1 MPRRTTP
8 GRTTPGRTTPGRT
21 TLGRTTLGRTT
32 LAAASLLAAGLL
44 VLTACTGGGGDPV
57 PTATGE
63 PDPDASVA
71 IRLVLEPGNLDIR
84 ETAGAALDQI
94 LVDNIYQGL
103 VARTPEQDI
112 VPALASDWTV
122 SPDGLTYTFTL
133 REGVTFHD
141 GQELTP
147 QDVVWSLTAHKS
159 TPTWVDADVVDP
171 ETGETVG
178 GALANVD
185 SITAD
190 GQDITLTLA
199 QPDSSLLWNLSGR
212 AGIVLKEDDSV
223 DYLTGANGTGP
234 FVLQDWLEGDS
245 ITFVRNEAYWGEPA
259 AAAEVVFDYIPDTQA
274 ALNAALAGEVDVLTG
289 FDANLQEQV
298 EANGDFALVLGQ
310 STDKGTL
317 AFNQAPGSPLADK
330 RVRQAIRQA
339 IDHDAIVEAL
349 AAGQTQYGP
358 IPELDP
364 GYEDLSDVAPY
375 DPEAAR
381 ALLADADAEDLEL
394 TLTIPSFYPTT
405 IPQILVSNLD
415 EVGIT
420 LEVESVDFST
430 WLTDVLTN
438 HDYEL
443 SFVLHTEARDFENWA
458 NPDYYF
464 TYDNAEVQDL
474 FAQSLAATDESEA
487 ADLLQQ
493 AARIVA
499 EDHAADWLYNGASV
513 IAVGTNIT
521 GMPSINVNE
530 RLNITEIAK
539 SNG

>member
-1 MPRRTTP
+1 MLRRTT
-8 GRTTPGRTTPGRT
+8 
-21 TLGRTTLGRTT
+21 LS
-32 LAAASLLAAGLL
+32 AAALLTAGLL
-44 VLTACTGGGGDPV
+44 VLTACSGGGGGTG

-84 ETAGAALDQI
+84 QTAGSALDQI

-141 GQELTP
+141 GQALTP
-147 QDVVWSLTAHKS
+147 QDVVWSLTTRRD
-159 TPTWVDADVVDP
+159 TPEWRDSAR
-171 ETGETVG
+171 
-178 GALANVD
+178 LANVS
-185 SITAD
+185 SITAE
-190 GQDITLTLA
+190 GQEITLTLSA
-199 QPDSSLLWNLSGR
+199 TDSTLLWNLTGR
-212 AGIVLKEDDSV
+212 AGIVLKEGDTV
-223 DYLTGANGTGP
+223 DYKTKTNGTGP
-234 FVLQDWLEGDS
+234 FVLANWRQGDS
-245 ITFVRNEAYWGEPA
+245 ITFTRNDSYWGDKA
-259 AAAEVVFDYIPDTQA
+259 GAAEVVFDYIPDNQA

-289 FDANLQEQV
+289 FDANLKDQV
-298 EANGDFALVLGQ
+298 EAGGDFSLVLGA

-317 AFNQAPGSPLADK
+317 AFNQTSGPLADK

-339 IDHDAIVEAL
+339 IDHDAIIEAL
-349 AAGQTQYGP
+349 GSGQTQYGP

-375 DPEAAR
+375 DPEAAK
-381 ALLADADAEDLEL
+381 ALLKEADAEDLEL
-394 TLTIPSFYPTT
+394 TLTIPSFYSTT
-405 IPQILVSNLD
+405 IPQILVSDLD

-420 LEVESVDFST
+420 LDVDSVDFTT
-430 WLTDVLTN
+430 WLTDVYTN
-438 HDYEL
+438 KDYEL

-458 NPDYYF
+458 DPDYYF
-464 TYDNAEVQDL
+464 TYDNPEVQDL
-474 FAQSLAATDESEA
+474 YAQSVAATDEAEA
-487 ADLLQQ
+487 ADLLEQ
-493 AARIVA
+493 AARIVS

-513 IAVGTNIT
+513 VAVGTNIA

-530 RLNITEIAK
+530 RLNVAEIAK

>member
-1 MPRRTTP
+1 MLRRTA
-8 GRTTPGRTTPGRT
+8 
-21 TLGRTTLGRTT
+21 
-32 LAAASLLAAGLL
+32 LAATSLLAAGLL
-44 VLTACTGGGGDPV
+44 ALTACSGSGAEPTPTVIGD
-57 PTATGE
+57 

-84 ETAGAALDQI
+84 QTAGSALDQI

-112 VPALASDWTV
+112 VPALAGDWTV

-141 GQELTP
+141 GQPLTP
-147 QDVVWSLTAHKS
+147 QDVVWSLTTRRDTAE
-159 TPTWVDADVVDP
+159 WR
-171 ETGETVG
+171 
-178 GALANVD
+178 D
-185 SITAD
+185 SGRLSGVTAIEAE
-190 GQDITLTLA
+190 GQEVTLTLDA
-199 QPDSSLLWNLSGR
+199 PDSSLLWNLTGR
-212 AGIVLKEDDSV
+212 AGIILKEGDTV
-223 DYLTGANGTGP
+223 DYQTEANGTGP
-234 FVLQDWLEGDS
+234 FVLGDWRQGDS
-245 ITFVRNEAYWGEPA
+245 ITFVRNEAYWDEPSG
-259 AAAEVVFDYIPDTQA
+259 AAEVVFDYIPDNQA

-289 FDANLQEQV
+289 FDANLREQI
-298 EANGDFALVLGQ
+298 EANGDFALVLGR

-317 AFNQAPGSPLADK
+317 AFNQAPGSPLEDE

-339 IDHDAIVEAL
+339 IDHDAIIEAL
-349 AAGQTQYGP
+349 ASGQAQYGP

-364 GYEDLSDVAPY
+364 GYEDLSDVAPF

-381 ALLADADAEDLEL
+381 ALLEEAGAEDLEL
-394 TLTIPSFYPTT
+394 TLTIPNFYSTT
-405 IPQILVSNLD
+405 IPQILVSDLD

-420 LEVESVDFST
+420 LEVESVDFTT
-430 WLTDVLTN
+430 WLTDVYTN
-438 HDYEL
+438 QDYDL

-464 TYDNAEVQDL
+464 TYDNPEVQEL
-474 FAQSLAATDESEA
+474 YARSLAATDETEA
-487 ADLLQQ
+487 ADLLQE

-530 RLNITEIAK
+530 RLNVAEIGK

>member
-1 MPRRTTP
+1 MLRRSA
-8 GRTTPGRTTPGRT
+8 
-21 TLGRTTLGRTT
+21 
-32 LAAASLLAAGLL
+32 LAAALVAGLL
-44 VLTACTGGGGDPV
+44 TLTACGGGGGDAA
-57 PTATGE
+57 PTPTGE

-84 ETAGAALDQI
+84 ETAGSALDQI

-133 REGVTFHD
+133 REDVTFHD
-141 GQELTP
+141 GQPLTP
-147 QDVVWSLTAHKS
+147 QDVVWSLTTRRDS
-159 TPTWVDADVVDP
+159 P
-171 ETGETVG
+171 EWRDS
-178 GALANVD
+178 ARLANVT

-190 GQDITLTLA
+190 GQDVVLA
-199 QPDSSLLWNLSGR
+199 LSEPDSSLLWNLTGR
-212 AGIVLKEDDSV
+212 AGIVLKEGDTV
-223 DYLTGANGTGP
+223 DYQTAANGTGP
-234 FVLQDWLEGDS
+234 FVLDDWRQGDS
-245 ITFVRNEAYWGEPA
+245 ITFLRNDAYWGDPA
-259 AAAEVVFDYIPDTQA
+259 GVAEVVFDYIPDNQA
-274 ALNAALAGEVDVLTG
+274 AMNAALAGEIDVLTG
-289 FDANLQEQV
+289 FDANLKEQI
-298 EANGDFALVLGQ
+298 EADGDFALVLGQ

-317 AFNQAPGSPLADK
+317 AFNQAPGSPLEDK

-339 IDHDAIVEAL
+339 IDHDAIIEAL
-349 AAGQTQYGP
+349 ASGQTQYGP

-381 ALLADADAEDLEL
+381 ELLKEADAEDLEL
-394 TLTIPSFYPTT
+394 TLTIPNFYSTT
-405 IPQILVSNLD
+405 IPQILVSDLD

-420 LEVESVDFST
+420 LEVDSVDFST
-430 WLTDVLTN
+430 WLTDVYTN
-438 HDYEL
+438 RDYDL

-464 TYDNAEVQDL
+464 TYDNPEVQEL
-474 FAQSLAATDESEA
+474 YAQSLAATDESEA
-487 ADLLQQ
+487 ADLLAQ

-513 IAVGTNIT
+513 VAVGSHIT

-530 RLNITEIAK
+530 RLDLAEIGK
-539 SNG
+539 LDG

>member
-1 MPRRTTP
+1 
-8 GRTTPGRTTPGRT
+8 
-21 TLGRTTLGRTT
+21 
-32 LAAASLLAAGLL
+32 
-44 VLTACTGGGGDPV
+44 
-57 PTATGE
+57 
-63 PDPDASVA
+63 
-71 IRLVLEPGNLDIR
+71 VLEPGNLDIR
-84 ETAGAALDQI
+84 ETAGSALDQV

-141 GQELTP
+141 GQPLTP
-147 QDVVWSLTAHKS
+147 QDVVWSLTTRRD
-159 TPTWVDADVVDP
+159 TPAWRDSAR
-171 ETGETVG
+171 
-178 GALANVD
+178 LANVT

-190 GQDITLTLA
+190 GQDISLTLSA
-199 QPDSSLLWNLSGR
+199 PDSTLLWNLTGR
-212 AGIVLKEDDSV
+212 AGIVLKEGDAV
-223 DYLTGANGTGP
+223 DYKTKANGTGP
-234 FVLQDWLEGDS
+234 FMLADWRQGDS
-245 ITFVRNEAYWGEPA
+245 ITFTRNDAYWGDPT
-259 AAAEVVFDYIPDTQA
+259 AAAEVVFDYIPDNQA

-298 EANGDFALVLGQ
+298 EANGDFALELGQ

-317 AFNQAPGSPLADK
+317 AFNQTSGPLADK

-339 IDHDAIVEAL
+339 IDHDAIIEAL
-349 AAGQTQYGP
+349 ASGQTQYGP

-381 ALLADADAEDLEL
+381 ELLAEADAEDLEL
-394 TLTIPSFYPTT
+394 TLTIPSFYSTT
-405 IPQILVSNLD
+405 IPQILVSDLD

-420 LEVESVDFST
+420 LDVNSVDFTT
-430 WLTDVLTN
+430 WLTDVYTN
-438 HDYEL
+438 KDYEL

-458 NPDYYF
+458 DPDYYF
-464 TYDNAEVQDL
+464 TYDNPEVQDL
-474 FAQSLAATDESEA
+474 YTQSLAATDEAEA

-493 AARIVA
+493 AGRLVA

-530 RLNITEIAK
+530 RLNVVEIAK